1 MTVETI
7 YPEIEEVQIINSNPD
22 SYRIKKLR
30 NGEYVLEGAYFW
42 QKGSAYG
49 HEWKPIPTIYE
60 ENL

>member
-1 MTVETI
+1 MTIETI
-7 YPEIEEVQIINSNPD
+7 YPKMEDAHFVSATPD

-30 NGEYVLEGAYFW
+30 NGEYILEGAYFW
-42 QKGSAYG
+42 QKGSTYG